1 MHMTVRYGIS
11 LIPEP
16 VFTSRV
22 YRLRQLVC
30 GQYGAWA
37 AEMEMLHM
45 PLIPYF
51 DSSEEGISN
60 ISIGLERISAESQKN
75 SLRFPLVSRGVGHM
89 LENCADIFLEFT
101 VAEDPIDRG
110 QRHLQKLWWK
120 ILELVESTSGTV
132 IPDINILK
140 SDYKP
145 YIYLMKHANLSDS
158 VFLSAV
164 TFAENVIRDL
174 NIPNSTKAWQLQ
186 LIRFE
191 SNSDIESWNKGGWA
205 SDLRWRVLESYSL

>member
-1 MHMTVRYGIS
+1 MTVRYGIS

-16 VFTSRV
+16 VFASRV

-45 PLIPYF
+45 PLIPFF
-51 DSSEEGISN
+51 DSSDEAVSN
-60 ISIGLERISAESQKN
+60 ISMGLERISSESRKN
-75 SLRFPLVSRGVGHM
+75 ALRFPLVSRGVGQI
-89 LENCADIFLEFT
+89 LDNCDDIFLEFS
-101 VAEDPIDRG
+101 VAQDPIDRG
-110 QRHLQKLWWK
+110 QRYLNKLWWQ

-145 YIYLMKHANLSDS
+145 CIYLMKHANLTNS

-164 TFAENVIRDL
+164 TFAENVMKDL
-174 NIPNSTKAWQLQ
+174 AIPNATKAWQLQ

-191 SNSDIESWNKGGWA
+191 SNSDLESWSKGGWV
-205 SDLRWRVLESYSL
+205 SDLSWRVLESYSL